1 MNSDVLMSLLPFI
14 IFFALFILIIVFSA
28 ISQKFGTSKSK
39 YNKLHKWSVIF
50 LVFGFISMAIF
61 GVNVLINK
69 VNRSSSTSSSPADG
83 FTIEEYKVVMN
94 VNESNSIDIKEYVTV
109 NFYEGGHHG
118 IYRFIPSW
126 LEYTNKDG
134 VTQSRESKLS
144 NLRAVGDNYTIDT
157 VSGKQRIKIG
167 DANYTLPIGSHT
179 YEIDYT
185 YDMGFDPYDNFDEFI
200 FHAFGDYWGTE
211 IKNASIIINLPK
223 AFDSQNK
230 VKFFADKHR
239 KQDITSYV
247 NYYVSGNTIYANLSS
262 NYRLN
267 GALTIDVELPDG
279 YFINESNNYG
289 TISLL
294 LCIICILFAIISF
307 VLWNKNGKDLD
318 KVPETVEFYPP
329 EKLDAAEIGYLYK
342 EDTGRKLS
350 IALIIEL
357 ASKGFIKI
365 IESEDKETQTIVK
378 SNTTD
383 VNKYIKREIK
393 IVKLKEYKAPFLD
406 THYNATKI
414 MKDYFPDNVNENVVT
429 SDFDN
434 FYENSKYL
442 VDNGYIRIDNDSIN
456 QYSQEQLDAIE
467 KELSLNEFKDKPKM
481 SANEEIVYNKL
492 FEDSDE
498 TILSENDSFYKVF
511 SEIGENVRNS
521 FDDKINDLTAYKY
534 MLISSLGFLICTI
547 LWGLA
552 YCKFEDLNP
561 KLNIIYTI
569 AFISNI
575 VTFVF
580 AILMKRK
587 NSYGEQIKSK
597 INGFKNYIELAEK
610 NQIEMLVEQN
620 PNYFYDIL
628 PFAYVLDVS
637 KKWVEK
643 FENIPVS
650 TNDMGNFDY
659 YNIDSL
665 DHLSDSV
672 YIPSSSSSGSSGCG
686 GGCSSCGG
694 GCSSCGGGGSW

>member
-1 MNSDVLMSLLPFI
+1 MDSQVLMNLLLFI
-14 IFFALFILIIVFSA
+14 IFLTFFVLIIVFL
-28 ISQKFGTSKSK
+28 IVFQELGTSKSK
-39 YNKLHKWSVIF
+39 YNKLHKWSIIL
-50 LVFGFISMAIF
+50 LVFSFIPMAIF
-61 GVNVLINK
+61 GISILVNK
-69 VNRSSSTSSSPADG
+69 VNRSTLTPSSPADG
-83 FTIEEYKVVMN
+83 FTIEQYKTVMD
-94 VNESNSIDIKEYVTV
+94 VNESNSIDVKEYVTV
-109 NFYEGGHHG
+109 NFYESGHHG

-126 LEYTNKDG
+126 LEYTNKEG
-134 VTQSRESKLS
+134 VTQSRESKLG
-144 NLRAVGDNYTIDT
+144 NLRAIGDEYTIDT

-167 DANYTLPIGSHT
+167 DANYTLPIGNHT

-211 IKNASIIINLPK
+211 IKNASITINLPK
-223 AFDSQNK
+223 EFNSQNK
-230 VKFFADKHR
+230 IKFFADKYR

-247 NYYVSGNTIYANLSS
+247 NYNVIGNTIYANLSS

-279 YFINESNNYG
+279 YFLNGSNNYG
-289 TISLL
+289 TTSLL
-294 LCIICILFAIISF
+294 LCLICILFAIISF
-307 VLWNKNGKDLD
+307 VLWKKNGKDLD
-318 KVPETVEFYPP
+318 KIPETVEFYPP

-342 EDTGRKLS
+342 KDTGRKLS

-365 IESEDKETQTIVK
+365 IESDDKETQTIIK

-393 IVKLKEYKAPFLD
+393 IVKLKEYKVRFLD

-442 VDNGYIRIDNDSIN
+442 VDNGYIRIASDSIN
-456 QYSQEQLDAIE
+456 QYSQEQLDAI
-467 KELSLNEFKDKPKM
+467 KNELFLNEFKDKPKM
-481 SANEEIVYNKL
+481 STNEQIVYNKL

-498 TILSENDSFYKVF
+498 TILSENHSFYQVF

-521 FDDKINDLTAYKY
+521 FDDKINDLKAYKY
-534 MLISSLGFLICTI
+534 MLITSLGFLICTI

-561 KLNIIYTI
+561 KFNIIYTI
-569 AFISNI
+569 GFISNI
-575 VTFVF
+575 ITFVF

-587 NSYGEQIKSK
+587 NSYGEQIQSK

-628 PFAYVLDVS
+628 PYAYVLDVS
-637 KKWVEK
+637 KKWVEN
-643 FENIPVS
+643 FENIPVP

-672 YIPSSSSSGSSGCG
+672 YIPSSSSGSSGCG

>member
-1 MNSDVLMSLLPFI
+1 MNVEVLMSFLPII
-14 IFFALFILIIVFSA
+14 IFFAFFILLFST
-28 ISQKFGTSKSK
+28 ISKKFGSSKSK
-39 YNKLHKWSVIF
+39 YNKLHNWSII
-50 LVFGFISMAIF
+50 LLAFGFITITIF
-61 GVNVLINK
+61 GVSVLINK
-69 VNRSSSTSSSPADG
+69 ANRLASTSSSPADG
-83 FTIEEYKVVMN
+83 FTIEEYKVVMD
-94 VNESNSIDIKEYVTV
+94 VNESNSIDVKEYVTV
-109 NFYEGGHHG
+109 NFYETGHHG

-126 LEYTNKDG
+126 LEYTNKNG
-134 VTQSRESKLS
+134 VTQSKESKLS

-157 VSGKQRIKIG
+157 VSRKQRIKIG
-167 DANYTLPIGSHT
+167 DANYTQPIGNQT

-185 YDMGFDPYDNFDEFI
+185 FDMGFDPYDNFDEFI

-211 IKNASIIINLPK
+211 IKNASITINLPK

-230 VKFFADKHR
+230 IKFFADKYR

-247 NYYVSGNTIYANLSS
+247 NYYVIGNTIYANLSS

-279 YFINESNNYG
+279 YFVNGSNNYG
-289 TISLL
+289 TTSLL
-294 LCIICILFAIISF
+294 LCTICILFAILSF
-307 VLWNKNGKDLD
+307 VLWMKNGKDLD
-318 KVPETVEFYPP
+318 KVPETIEFYPP

-342 EDTGRKLS
+342 KDTGRKLS

-365 IESEDKETQTIVK
+365 IESEDKKKHTIVK

-393 IVKLKEYKAPFLD
+393 IVKLKEYEARFLD
-406 THYNATKI
+406 IHYSAIKI
-414 MKDYFPDNVNENVVT
+414 MNDYFPDNVNENVVT

-434 FYENSKYL
+434 FYEYSKYL
-442 VDNGYIRIDNDSIN
+442 VDNGYIRIDSDSIS
-456 QYSQEQLDAIE
+456 QYSQKQLDTIK

-481 SANEEIVYNKL
+481 TVNEEIVYNKL
-492 FEDSDE
+492 FEESDE
-498 TILSENDSFYKVF
+498 TILSENHSFYKVF

-521 FDDKINDLTAYKY
+521 FDDKINDLTAYRY
-534 MLISSLGFLICTI
+534 MLFASLGFLICTI
-547 LWGLA
+547 LLGLA

-561 KLNIIYTI
+561 KLDIIYAIAFVSNIIT
-569 AFISNI
+569 FI
-575 VTFVF
+575 F

-628 PFAYVLDVS
+628 PYAYVLDVS
-637 KKWVEK
+637 KKWIEK
-643 FENIPVS
+643 FENIPVP
-650 TNDMGNFDY
+650 TNDMGNFNY

-665 DHLSDSV
+665 DDLSDSV
-672 YIPSSSSSGSSGCG
+672 YIPSSSSASSGCG

>member
-1 MNSDVLMSLLPFI
+1 MDKLTFLVMLPFI
-14 IFFALFILIIVFSA
+14 IFFSIAFLIAFVST
-28 ISQKFGTSKSK
+28 ISQDFEMFKSK
-39 YNKLHKWSVIF
+39 YNKLHKWSVIL
-50 LVFGFISMAIF
+50 LVFGFISMSIF
-61 GVNVLINK
+61 GVSVLINK
-69 VNRSSSTSSSPADG
+69 INRSSSTSSSPADG

-94 VNESNSIDIKEYVTV
+94 VNESNSIDIKEYITV

-144 NLRAVGDNYTIDT
+144 NLRAVDDNYTIDT

-167 DANYTLPIGSHT
+167 NANYTLPIGNHT

-211 IKNASIIINLPK
+211 IKNASITINLPK
-223 AFDSQNK
+223 EIENQDNI
-230 VKFFADKHR
+230 KFFVDKYR
-239 KQDITSYV
+239 KWDITEYV
-247 NYYVSGNTIYANLSS
+247 DYTVNGKTIHAKLSPNYTLTS
-262 NYRLN
+262 
-267 GALTIDVELPDG
+267 ALTIDVELPDG
-279 YFINESNNYG
+279 YFINGSNNYG
-289 TISLL
+289 TTSLL

-307 VLWNKNGKDLD
+307 VLWLKNGKDLE

-329 EKLDAAEIGYLYK
+329 ANLDAAEIGYLYK
-342 EDTGRKLS
+342 EDAGRKLS

-357 ASKGFIKI
+357 ANKGFIKI
-365 IESEDKETQTIVK
+365 IESDDKKTQTIVK
-378 SNTTD
+378 ANITD

-393 IVKLKEYKAPFLD
+393 IVKLKKYRASFIDIHED
-406 THYNATKI
+406 ATKI
-414 MKDYFPDNVNENVVT
+414 MKKYFPDNVNENVVT

-456 QYSQEQLDAIE
+456 QYSKEQLDAIK

-481 SANEEIVYNKL
+481 SANEKIIYNKL

-498 TILSENDSFYKVF
+498 TILSENHSFYQVF
-511 SEIGENVRNS
+511 SEIEENVRNS

-547 LWGLA
+547 LLGLA
-552 YCKFEDLNP
+552 YCKFQDLNP

-587 NSYGEQIKSK
+587 NSYGEQIKAK
-597 INGFKNYIELAEK
+597 INGFRKYLEIAQK
-610 NQIEMLVEQN
+610 NQINSIVEQN

-628 PFAYVLDVS
+628 PYAYVLGVS

-643 FENIPVS
+643 FEKIPVR
-650 TNDMGNFDY
+650 TNDIGNFHY
-659 YNIDSL
+659 YDTDSIDS
-665 DHLSDSV
+665 LSDSV
-672 YIPSSSSSGSSGCG
+672 YTPPSSSGSSGCG

>member
-1 MNSDVLMSLLPFI
+1 MYSEIIMNVLLFI
-14 IFFALFILIIVFSA
+14 ISCLLFIIVAVYSI
-28 ISQKFGTSKSK
+28 ISQKLGTSKSK
-39 YNKLHKWSVIF
+39 YNKLHKWSIML
-50 LVFGFISMAIF
+50 LVFGIISMAIF
-61 GVNVLINK
+61 GVIVLINK
-69 VNRSSSTSSSPADG
+69 VNRSTSTTSSPADG
-83 FTIEEYKVVMN
+83 FTIEQYKIVMD
-94 VNESNSIDIKEYVTV
+94 VNKSNSVDVKEYITV
-109 NFYEGGHHG
+109 NFYESGHHG

-126 LEYTNKDG
+126 LKYTNKDG

-144 NLRAVGDNYTIDT
+144 NLKAVGDNYTIDT
-157 VSGKQRIKIG
+157 INGKQRIKIG
-167 DANYTLPIGSHT
+167 DENYVLLKGDHT

-211 IKNASIIINLPK
+211 IKNASITINLPK

-230 VKFFADKHR
+230 VKFFADKYR

-247 NYYVSGNTIYANLSS
+247 DYYVSGNTIYATLSS
-262 NYRLN
+262 DYQLN
-267 GALTIDVELPDG
+267 SALTIDVELPDG
-279 YFINESNNYG
+279 YFVNGSNNYG
-289 TISLL
+289 TTSLL

-307 VLWNKNGKDLD
+307 VLWVKNGKDLD

-342 EDTGRKLS
+342 NDTGRKLS

-365 IESEDKETQTIVK
+365 IESEDKETLTIVK

-393 IVKLKEYKAPFLD
+393 IVKLKEYKAHFLD
-406 THYNATKI
+406 LHYNATTI
-414 MKDYFPDNVNENVVT
+414 MKDYFPENVNENVVT

-456 QYSQEQLDAIE
+456 QYSQEQLDTIK

-498 TILSENDSFYKVF
+498 TVLSENYSFYKVF
-511 SEIGENVRNS
+511 REIGENVRNS
-521 FDDKINDLTAYKY
+521 LDDKINDLTAYKY

-552 YCKFEDLNP
+552 YCKFGDLNP

-575 VTFVF
+575 VTFIF

-628 PFAYVLDVS
+628 PFAYVLDIS

-643 FENIPVS
+643 FENIPVP
-650 TNDMGNFDY
+650 TNDMGDFDY

-672 YIPSSSSSGSSGCG
+672 YIPSSSSSGCG